1 MKTVQIIVN
10 ADDLGESPKVNEAI
24 FDLLDRGL
32 ATSATII
39 GNAPFVEEACRR
51 VNQYPQCSFGA
62 HMNVTQFRPLSGP
75 KNLGPLLDGDGQF
88 IQNKIREVR
97 IDSSLAAGIL
107 EEFSAQIENL
117 GRFGVDISHI
127 DSHNYVF
134 SIPRMFPV
142 MKRLQKRFNI
152 RKARIS
158 RNLFADGL
166 VGKRG
171 LTAFGL
177 GIDPE
182 SAARDGTT
190 SLRVKKVLYNFL
202 LRHYYRTK
210 TTQAFSGF
218 RLFYENAKSSKMKY
232 PTKVEVCVHPG
243 SDYYD
248 PSEIEILQGPWRE
261 ELGFPI
267 RLISYD
273 DIK

>member
-1 MKTVQIIVN
+1 MKTVQVIVN

-24 FDLLDRGL
+24 FALLDRGL
-32 ATSATII
+32 VTSATII

-51 VNQYPQCSFGA
+51 ANEYPQCSFGA
-62 HMNVTQFRPLSGP
+62 HLNVTQFRPLSGP
-75 KNLGPLLDGDGQF
+75 ENLELPLDGGGQF
-88 IQNKIREVR
+88 VLSKIREVR

-117 GRFGVDISHI
+117 RRLGVDISHI

-166 VGKRG
+166 EGTRG
-171 LTAFGL
+171 LTAFSL

-182 SAARDGTT
+182 STGQDGST

-210 TTQAFSGF
+210 STQAFSGF
-218 RLFYENAKSSKMKY
+218 RLFYENAKSNKMKY
-232 PTKVEVCVHPG
+232 RTVEVGVHPG

-248 PSEIEILQGPWRE
+248 PNEIEILEGPWRE

-267 RLISYD
+267 RLISYY